1 MINTKK
7 IALSFNFDGWFTLTE
22 VLNLYRKRKFHHT
35 DLKYYW
41 KKLNLF
47 LQSYR
52 LAVNERLRSNLG
64 SLEILFFRGTKK
76 KDKLK
81 LENRVHVAKQ

>member
-35 DLKYYW
+35 DLKYY
-41 KKLNLF
+41 
-47 LQSYR
+47 
-52 LAVNERLRSNLG
+52 
-64 SLEILFFRGTKK
+64 
-76 KDKLK
+76 
-81 LENRVHVAKQ
+81 